1 MQVFIL
7 ELKKRLIGALA
18 IEQAAYQPGH
28 SIIEQIQTIQQIIE
42 KLIKFQQ
49 HCLICFIDYT
59 DTFDSIESSY
69 IKHPIQSKHRSILYQ
84 SISKNLWKCNE

>member
-42 KLIKFQQ
+42 KLINSNNIVLFVL
-49 HCLICFIDYT
+49 LIIQIHLIQ
-59 DTFDSIESSY
+59 SN
-69 IKHPIQSKHRSILYQ
+69 HPI
-84 SISKNLWKCNE
+84 